1 MCIQFRTK
9 LEKAR
14 LLKQLRN
21 IKKRGS
27 DMTADVV
34 GYTKGSASKDDK
46 VLSLDE
52 NFVSHDESK
61 SLLERRML
69 HFNLFQL

>member
-1 MCIQFRTK
+1 
-9 LEKAR
+9 
-14 LLKQLRN
+14 
-21 IKKRGS
+21 
-27 DMTADVV
+27 MTADVV